1 MAGKLF
7 SLKIISPD
15 KVLFSGE
22 AEMVVVPG
30 EVGEL
35 GVLADHASL
44 LSTLKAGRVRAKME
58 GGFEAFEVGGGFI
71 EVARNRVT
79 VLVRPKEGAG

>member
-7 SLKIISPD
+7 SLEVISPD
-15 KVLFSGE
+15 KVLFSGQVD
-22 AEMVVVPG
+22 MVVVPG

-35 GVLADHASL
+35 GVLTDHAPL
-44 LSTLKAGRVRAKME
+44 LSTLKAGKVRAKSE
-58 GGFEAFEVGGGFI
+58 GRFEAFEIGSGFI
-71 EVARNRVT
+71 EVDRNRVT

>member
-15 KVLFSGE
+15 EVLFSGE
-22 AEMVVVPG
+22 VEMVVVPG

-35 GVLADHASL
+35 GILAEHAPL

-58 GGFEAFEVGGGFI
+58 GRFEAFEVGGGFI